1 MKRLLISR
9 IKALGKLEGIN
20 TVDIYAESESLIN
33 TICIVNFKVV
43 IDSKL
48 LSLLFSIGTIICI
61 VLI

>member
-1 MKRLLISR
+1 MDR
-9 IKALGKLEGIN
+9 LEGVN
-20 TVDIYAESESLIN
+20 TVDIYAESELNKYYIYR
-33 TICIVNFKVV
+33 VNFKVV

>member
-33 TICIVNFKVV
+33 TIYRVNFKVV